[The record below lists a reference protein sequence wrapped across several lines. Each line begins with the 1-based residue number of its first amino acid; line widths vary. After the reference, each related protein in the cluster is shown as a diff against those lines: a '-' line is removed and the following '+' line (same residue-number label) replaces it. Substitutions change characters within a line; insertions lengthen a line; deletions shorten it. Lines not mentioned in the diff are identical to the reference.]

1 MLKNNKI
8 LLVGL
13 FTLGVVFSSE
23 PRNIPDVVTK
33 VGTCA
38 GNWLKLETGT
48 RAIGM
53 GGAHA
58 AAGNGIY
65 AAPYN
70 PASIGFVVGSETFW
84 SKSNYVAGIT
94 HNVLG
99 YAKQLNPTDYVG
111 FHLFY
116 MDSGEMDVTTIEK
129 PNGWGE
135 TFNVLGISVRGIYT
149 KILTDR
155 LKVGFAVKYI
165 REQIYTAY
173 MQSFVFDIG
182 SNFDTGIYGMV
193 LGMSVSNF
201 GPEVQYYGEGLEITV
216 DPTLDPDSKLSRV
229 TEQFPL
235 PLTFRLGIKNDIIG
249 PTSQFITNTDS
260 RLTFAADGINA
271 LDYTV
276 YGTMGLEYAWK
287 EMAFA
292 RAGTHLGHD
301 TAGLSL
307 GAGVSYKGIN
317 FDYAYV
323 NYGVLNETHQFGIGL
338 AF

>member
-1 MLKNNKI
+1 MSQKKII
-8 LLVGL
+8 LLSLLFVGSL
-13 FTLGVVFSSE
+13 FASD
-23 PRNIPDVVTK
+23 PRNIPDIVTK

-53 GGAHA
+53 GGAHV

-84 SKSNYVAGIT
+84 SKSNYIAGIT

-99 YAKQLNPTDYVG
+99 YAKQLNATDYAG

-116 MDSGEMDVTTIEK
+116 MDSGEMDVTTVEE

-135 TFNVLGISVRGIYT
+135 TFKVLGISFRGIYT

-155 LKVGFAVKYI
+155 LKVGFAIKYI
-165 REQIYTAY
+165 REQIYTTY

-182 SNFDTGIYGMV
+182 SNFDTGIYGV
-193 LGMSVSNF
+193 ILGMSVSNF
-201 GPEVQYYGEGLEITV
+201 GPEVQYHGEGLEISV
-216 DPTLDPDSKLSRV
+216 DPEIDPDSKLSRI
-229 TEQFPL
+229 TEEFPL

-249 PTSQFITNTDS
+249 PTSEFFNIPGS
-260 RLTFAADGINA
+260 RLTFAMDGINA

-287 EMAFA
+287 EMAFV
-292 RAGTHLGHD
+292 RGGTHLGHD

-307 GAGVSYKGIN
+307 GVGVAYQGIT